1 MPCDAS
7 TNPRASDP
15 VQRETE
21 RARACERDRKRHRE
35 QNKTNDDQRT
45 LSTHVHT
52 RFARC
57 RFSRDRLRHHGGG
70 VVATASG
77 EKNFR
82 GGRPPSLTLSL
93 SVSLSRFLSV
103 CSDTPLKSE
112 DPPSLPTGTQ
122 SVSVR
127 HPAQRLGCLH
137 PAAWCSK
144 SGPWR
149 VSFILHHY
157 ASQVAITRVL
167 FHSSLETPCSA
178 HVS

>member
-82 GGRPPSLTLSL
+82 GGRPPFSFFFFFFFFFFSLSLSL
-93 SVSLSRFLSV
+93 SVSLSLSL
-103 CSDTPLKSE
+103 SLSPS
-112 DPPSLPTGTQ
+112 PSLSLSLSPMGEH
-122 SVSVR
+122 R
-127 HPAQRLGCLH
+127 RL
-137 PAAWCSK
+137 
-144 SGPWR
+144 
-149 VSFILHHY
+149 V
-157 ASQVAITRVL
+157 
-167 FHSSLETPCSA
+167 ETIWAVCGG
-178 HVS
+178 HVGAL